1 MKKWFIILGIVVVVI
16 IGALFIS
23 TGSARTDVVVNS
35 FDISP
40 DEKTMTMQV
49 GVTSSMG
56 YIRDMKQTSGSMNPY
71 LTFYS
76 TFGINSKLGAKD
88 EFEIELD
95 ENMDEI
101 YFYTGNGGYKK
112 VLEKDKGTGH
122 WQIVRVYSEEST
134 LIKSLTPTG
143 FAGSSFNKIELY
155 SNGDVYWIQYDGAG
169 FEYENIVK
177 NELIATNATDIE
189 MFENEGINVIGNN
202 VKSEEVLNLGWLKFN
217 S

>member
-1 MKKWFIILGIVVVVI
+1 MQMKKWIAIFGGIVIVLI
-16 IGALFIS
+16 IALFIS

-56 YIRDMKQTSGSMNPY
+56 YIRKMKQTSGSINPY

-76 TFGINSKLGAKD
+76 TFGFNSKLGAKD

-95 ENMDEI
+95 ENMDGI

-112 VLEKDKGTGH
+112 VLEKDEGTGD
-122 WQIVRVYSEEST
+122 WQIVRNYPSLT
-134 LIKSLTPTG
+134 KSLTPTG
-143 FAGSSFNKIELY
+143 FSGSSFNKIELY
-155 SNGDVYWIQYDGAG
+155 SNGDVYWIQYDGMGVAD
-169 FEYENIVK
+169 ENIVK
-177 NELIATNATDIE
+177 SVLVATNATDIE
-189 MFENEGINVIGNN
+189 MFEDEGINIVGEN
-202 VKSEEVLNLGWLKFN
+202 VKKVEEQEIGWLIFN
-217 S
+217 N

>member
-95 ENMDEI
+95 ENMESNI
-101 YFYTGNGGYKK
+101 GNKMAEKYKRNNP
-112 VLEKDKGTGH
+112 KDK
-122 WQIVRVYSEEST
+122 S
-134 LIKSLTPTG
+134 
-143 FAGSSFNKIELY
+143 NKY
-155 SNGDVYWIQYDGAG
+155 
-169 FEYENIVK
+169 
-177 NELIATNATDIE
+177 
-189 MFENEGINVIGNN
+189 
-202 VKSEEVLNLGWLKFN
+202 
-217 S
+217 